1 MVMSYIIVIMRTYV
15 NKLYFIFLCPT
26 GSYSMFGHLVP
37 IRTIELNSIPRS
49 KYEIIVLPKTALPVY
64 DKSIPTSPSDLTL
77 DIAFEKAFDE
87 IRETLARS
95 PKKPKIPE
103 IVLNVPIQVKVD
115 EVVEEIHWAH
125 QKLKGNRGIGWLGKN
140 ILHLGIG
147 VHGTTQMQSVFLDVY
162 HMV

>member
-1 MVMSYIIVIMRTYV
+1 
-15 NKLYFIFLCPT
+15 
-26 GSYSMFGHLVP
+26 MFDHLVP
-37 IRTIELNSIPRS
+37 IRTLDPDYIQRPE
-49 KYEIIVLPKTALPVY
+49 YEIIILPKTALPVY

-95 PKKPKIPE
+95 PKDRKIPE
-103 IVLNVPIQVKVD
+103 IFLNVPIQVKVD

-125 QKLKGNRGIGWLGKN
+125 QKLKGNRGTCTGWLAKN

-147 VHGTTQMQSVFLDVY
+147 VHCTTQIAVCLLMVY

>member
-1 MVMSYIIVIMRTYV
+1 
-15 NKLYFIFLCPT
+15 
-26 GSYSMFGHLVP
+26 
-37 IRTIELNSIPRS
+37 
-49 KYEIIVLPKTALPVY
+49 
-64 DKSIPTSPSDLTL
+64 
-77 DIAFEKAFDE
+77 
-87 IRETLARS
+87 LARS